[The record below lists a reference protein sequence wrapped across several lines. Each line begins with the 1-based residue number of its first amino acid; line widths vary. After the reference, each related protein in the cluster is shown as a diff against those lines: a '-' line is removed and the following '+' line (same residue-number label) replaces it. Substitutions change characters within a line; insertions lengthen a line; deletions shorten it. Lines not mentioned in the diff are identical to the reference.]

1 MPGGKLKDLV
11 RTAAVVSFAILC
23 AGSMTNV
30 PVSAGHA
37 KRPYSAEVYSLKA
50 PLTANT
56 TPIGDLIV
64 CAALTDS
71 TQAPRMIEVEVTM
84 PDSGQTLNFKAP
96 VKPRGKGKVVFAF
109 DDDGWGNAGRGT
121 LTQIGRN
128 SAKLDL
134 EHTGSTPDA
143 NKNILRNY
151 GSFTLTRKPCD

>member
-1 MPGGKLKDLV
+1 MPGGKLKPLV
-11 RTAAVVSFAILC
+11 RSPAVVSFAVLC
-23 AGSMTNV
+23 AGSMANV
-30 PVSAGHA
+30 PVSAGHV
-37 KRPYSAEVYSLKA
+37 KLPYSAEVYSLKA

-71 TQAPRMIEVEVTM
+71 TQAPRMIEVVVTM

-96 VKPRGKGKVVFAF
+96 VTPSGNGKVMFTF

-128 SAKLDL
+128 STKLDI
-134 EHTGSTPDA
+134 EHTASAPDA